1 MRVVWV
7 GRVMRREREGEGK
20 EKEYFTDESYGG
32 EEEDEQDEE
41 MDHRYDEEDIG
52 DEEDDDIELEFL
64 IYHSIGMQSIVT
76 TTFLSAALEG
86 VFFTLPYVG
95 VLSLVT
101 SFVDR
106 KTILAENKNILREI
120 GRDLSRRSLFCGI
133 FFGSY
138 SALAGV
144 VFSETNSSDDTT
156 VDVFSGMTAIS
167 LAAVSYRK
175 PRLVLPSVG
184 LLMTLTFFGLVP

>member
-1 MRVVWV
+1 
-7 GRVMRREREGEGK
+7 MRREREGEGE
-20 EKEYFTDESYGG
+20 EKEYFTDESYSG
-32 EEEDEQDEE
+32 EGDEEDEDR
-41 MDHRYDEEDIG
+41 DHRYDEEVIG
-52 DEEDDDIELEFL
+52 DEDDDDDIELEFL

-86 VFFTLPYVG
+86 VFFSLPYVG
-95 VLSLVT
+95 VLSLIT
-101 SFVDR
+101 CYVDR
-106 KTILAENKNILREI
+106 KTILAENKSFLREI
-120 GRDLSRRSLFCGI
+120 GRDLSRRSLFCGV

-144 VFSETNSSDDTT
+144 MLSEATESEVNT
-156 VDVFSGMTAIS
+156 VDVFSGMTAVS